1 MTIIVWVVVEIL
13 VEQLIGREL
22 FGEII
27 NDAWHQSTHI
37 LNWSLSNHILNIS
50 VALMN
55 YILLIWLYASLRPRF
70 GVGTKTA
77 LITSVFGLLLGLSM
91 TINQINLGLY
101 PIDIGLAEW
110 AYELIEAPLAVIV
123 GAFVYESSSEPM
135 EAL

>member
-55 YILLIWLYASLRPRF
+55 YILLIWLYASLRPMF

-77 LITSVFGLLLGLSM
+77 LITSLFGLLLGLSM

-123 GAFVYESSSEPM
+123 GSFVYESSSEPM